1 MKAMKKPYISPSLT
15 IVEFRTERGFATSG
29 DFPQAG
35 MLLLLF
41 NPNSTP
47 SYETETFSTH
57 NTWTEGSD
65 SFWD

>member
-1 MKAMKKPYISPSLT
+1 MDKKPYISPSLT
-15 IVEFRTERGFATSG
+15 VVEFSAEKGYAESQENIV
-29 DFPQAG
+29 PSAG

-41 NPNSTP
+41 NQNSTP

-57 NTWTEGSD
+57 NTWTEDSD

>member
-1 MKAMKKPYISPSLT
+1 MDKKPYISPSLT
-15 IVEFRTERGFATSG
+15 IVEFRTERGFATQ
-29 DFPQAG
+29 QAG
-35 MLLLLF
+35 MLLILF
-41 NPNSTP
+41 NPNNTP